1 MTKKKNRIR
10 KDPRK
15 QRTHV
20 GFGPENEDLSHHP
33 EKFLCIW
40 VWTGQPPRPADKES
54 NDSNGLTQALKS
66 KSVGASQQDKVI
78 PYFITTD
85 QTRFVLHTIFYFQL
99 INNNKVNCNIYFL
112 LTNGRIIFKL
122 ALGDHKHPQLQYKQI
137 LYVNYFLLLS

>member
-1 MTKKKNRIR
+1 MLHGKEQAKKMTKKKNRIR
-10 KDPRK
+10 IDPRK

-33 EKFLCIW
+33 EKFFCIW

-85 QTRFVLHTIFYFQL
+85 QTRFVLHTIFFT
-99 INNNKVNCNIYFL
+99 F
-112 LTNGRIIFKL
+112 
-122 ALGDHKHPQLQYKQI
+122 
-137 LYVNYFLLLS
+137 S

>member
-1 MTKKKNRIR
+1 MTKNKNRIR

-54 NDSNGLTQALKS
+54 SNGLTQALKS

-85 QTRFVLHTIFYFQL
+85 QTRFFFTH
-99 INNNKVNCNIYFL
+99 YFL
-112 LTNGRIIFKL
+112 LSVKKTTTKSTVISISF
-122 ALGDHKHPQLQYKQI
+122 
-137 LYVNYFLLLS
+137 